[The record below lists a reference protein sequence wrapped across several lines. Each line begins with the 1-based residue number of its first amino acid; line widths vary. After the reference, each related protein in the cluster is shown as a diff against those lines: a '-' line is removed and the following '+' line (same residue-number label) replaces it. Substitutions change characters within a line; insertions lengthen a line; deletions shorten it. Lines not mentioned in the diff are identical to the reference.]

1 MPESIGYAHLRPS
14 LKTGDIVL
22 MSGSSVF
29 SRVIRKLTGSPWS
42 HVGMVVRIEQFD
54 TLLLWESTTNGHD
67 KDVQTGTVKRGVQLV
82 PLSKRVND
90 HDGGL
95 AFRPLSR
102 SLDDEELR
110 KLNDFRRSEKDKGYD
125 FDGLELL
132 RAALDS
138 GLFWSN
144 REDLAA
150 YFCSELIAE
159 TYQALGFLDETIP
172 SNEYT
177 PNDFSTSAPV
187 PLALQG
193 GVGLGEEIIVQ
204 RDG

>member
-1 MPESIGYAHLRPS
+1 MPEPVGYASLRPK
-14 LKTGDIVL
+14 LKSGDIVL
-22 MSGSSVF
+22 MGGSSVF

-90 HDGGL
+90 HDGNL
-95 AFRPLSR
+95 AFRRLSR
-102 SLDDEELR
+102 GLSDDEIG
-110 KLNDFRRSEKDKGYD
+110 KLNAFRRSVKDKGYD
-125 FDGLELL
+125 FDALELL

-144 REDLAA
+144 REDLGA

-159 TYQALGFLDETIP
+159 TYQSLGFLDETKP

-177 PNDFSTSAPV
+177 PNDFSTSAPA
-187 PLALQG
+187 PLELQG
-193 GVGLGEEIIVQ
+193 GVHLGEEIVVK
-204 RDG
+204 RDE